1 MKVGIWIYMG
11 YCWWLY
17 DVFGVDLV
25 CGGGSSGWV
34 SLGYLV
40 GVGGGGYCVLGQGQ
54 ISGGY

>member
-1 MKVGIWIYMG
+1 MKVGIRIYMG

-40 GVGGGGYCVLGQGQ
+40 GVGSGGYCV
-54 ISGGY
+54 SG